1 MRNPTLFSRIFN
13 TPLMIQPAK
22 LDAILAGIGGVA
34 VIDLFGVLAHRGG
47 FDAHS
52 SYILGYDRIGQA
64 LAAAL
69 ADNAVKSILLQLD
82 SPGGEVAGA
91 FELAEQIKQAR
102 ATKPVNAVISNM
114 ATSAGY
120 LLASAAGDIAISQ
133 TGVLLRHVDV
143 SKMAEN
149 EGFKVTY
156 VFAGGHKV
164 DGNPYQPLPDP
175 VKANFQ
181 AEIDKTYNLFIATVA
196 ENRGL
201 TPGAV
206 KAQEARVYSGSDAVH
221 AGLADRIATPDEVLA
236 GMRQGNFK
244 ASGDGKAAMAD
255 QQAIVAAG
263 WDKAFK
269 QATHPT
275 PPGIAALA
283 IGGHNESVG
292 QPHQESQ
299 NPPTMPQGQTEAAA
313 GWDKAFKQVANQQQ

>member
-13 TPLMIQPAK
+13 TPLMIQPTK
-22 LDAILAGIGGVA
+22 LDAILAGIGGRFDLETAKPEMALTATGEHKQPGYSVVCNVA
-34 VIDLFGVLAHRGG
+34 VIDVFGVLVHRGG
-47 FDAHS
+47 LDAQS

-91 FELAEQIKQAR
+91 FELSDQIKQAR
-102 ATKPVNAVISNM
+102 EIKPVNAVISSM

-120 LLASAAGDIAISQ
+120 LLGSAAGDIAISE
-133 TGVLLRHVDV
+133 TGVAGSIGVLLRHLDV

-181 AEIDKTYNLFIATVA
+181 AEIDKTYNLFITTVA
-196 ENRGL
+196 QNRGL
-201 TPGAV
+201 SPGAV
-206 KAQEARVYSGSDAVH
+206 KAQEARVYTGSDAIH

-263 WDKAFK
+263 WDKAF
-269 QATHPT
+269 
-275 PPGIAALA
+275 
-283 IGGHNESVG
+283 
-292 QPHQESQ
+292 
-299 NPPTMPQGQTEAAA
+299 
-313 GWDKAFKQVANQQQ
+313 